1 MYDVLLS
8 SKAER
13 DLKRLPVAVFHR
25 IIPEIEALANEPRPP
40 RCRKLEGSKRD
51 YRIRVG
57 QYRVVYEIDEKA
69 KTVRVMRVRHRRDAY
84 R

>member
-25 IIPEIEALANEPRPP
+25 IIPEI
-40 RCRKLEGSKRD
+40 
-51 YRIRVG
+51 
-57 QYRVVYEIDEKA
+57 
-69 KTVRVMRVRHRRDAY
+69 RR
-84 R
+84 